1 MTPAELHQ
9 RELAKLRE
17 QLEDARAENA
27 MLRDLMSDN
36 RLNFPPE
43 WRLQPAERRV
53 LACILKSANG
63 FVTRELLFHACTND
77 EDADIKT
84 VDVRMCGVRKKLRQK
99 LPGVKIKVE
108 WGQGFSIS
116 AADKAIL
123 EQALR
128 EYEQRRTAPLMPRAQ
143 REEAAHVAH

>member
-9 RELAKLRE
+9 REMAKLRE
-17 QLEDARAENA
+17 QLEDAHAEIA

-36 RLNFPPE
+36 RMNMPPE

-63 FVTRELLFHACTND
+63 FVTRELLFHACTDN

-84 VDVRMCGVRKKLRQK
+84 VDVRMCGLRKKLRP
-99 LPGVKIKVE
+99 LGVTIKAE
-108 WGQGFSIS
+108 WSIGFSIS
-116 AADKAIL
+116 AADKATL
-123 EQALR
+123 EQALH
-128 EYEQRRTAPLMPRAQ
+128 EYELRRTAPLAHA
-143 REEAAHVAH
+143 REEAARVAH

>member
-9 RELAKLRE
+9 RELTKLRE

-36 RLNFPPE
+36 RVNFPPE

-84 VDVRMCGVRKKLRQK
+84 VDVRMCGVRKKLK
-99 LPGVKIKVE
+99 PLGVSIDVE

-116 AADKAIL
+116 AANKARL
-123 EQALR
+123 EQALH
-128 EYEQRRTAPLMPRAQ
+128 EYEIRRAASPMRAQ
-143 REEAAHVAH
+143 REEAARVAH

>member
-36 RLNFPPE
+36 RVNFPPE

-84 VDVRMCGVRKKLRQK
+84 VDVRMCGVRKKLRP
-99 LPGVKIKVE
+99 LGVRIDVE

-116 AADKAIL
+116 AANKAVL
-123 EQALR
+123 EQHLR
-128 EYEQRRTAPLMPRAQ
+128 EYELRRTAPLMPRAK